1 MVFFV
6 NARTGVIIVFKNQQ
20 KKKKKYK
27 IQKEKPFNYKNFFLI
42 ITGFSILLVMI
53 IVFSALDVIPGGPQF
68 RYAIQQP
75 PYSML
80 FILVFS
86 LVINLSSTMLG
97 KALIDT
103 GELQRKTKIIKE
115 HNLEKKEVEKL
126 KGTDFKQYQKR
137 MIKVKRM
144 EASVKKMT
152 QSISMQ
158 RMKPSCVTFIPMIA
172 LFFFIRIL
180 FEVPMTI
187 GVAGSD
193 FWFGI
198 DGGNV
203 GIAKM
208 VMNPWPEL
216 SFLAAYLF
224 PSPNINYWASS
235 GYISFTA
242 FYFLCSFSLGV
253 IVQRLSGMA
262 TGGMGGGMGGMGGMG
277 GFGGMK

>member
-1 MVFFV
+1 M
-6 NARTGVIIVFKNQQ
+6 FKNQQ

-27 IQKEKPFNYKNFFLI
+27 IQKEKPFNIKSFLLI

-53 IVFSALDVIPGGPQF
+53 IVFSTLDFIPGGPQF
-68 RYAIQQP
+68 RVTIQQP
-75 PYSML
+75 PMSML
-80 FILVFS
+80 FVFVFS
-86 LVINLSSTMLG
+86 FIINLCSTMLG

-103 GELQRKTKIIKE
+103 GELSRKTKIIKE

-126 KGTDFKQYQKR
+126 KDIDFKQYQKR
-137 MIKVKRM
+137 MIKIKRM

-152 QSISMQ
+152 QNISMQ

-172 LFFFIRIL
+172 LFFFIRTL
-180 FEVPMTI
+180 FEVPMSLDL
-187 GVAGSD
+187 AGPG

-216 SFLAAYLF
+216 SFLASYLF
-224 PSPNINYWASS
+224 PLPNINYWASS

-242 FYFLCSFSLGV
+242 FYFLCSFSIGV
-253 IVQRLSGMA
+253 
-262 TGGMGGGMGGMGGMG
+262 
-277 GFGGMK
+277 

>member
-1 MVFFV
+1 M
-6 NARTGVIIVFKNQQ
+6 FKNQQ

-27 IQKEKPFNYKNFFLI
+27 IQKDRPFNYKNFFLI
-42 ITGFSILLVMI
+42 ISGFSILLVMI
-53 IVFSALDVIPGGPQF
+53 IVFSTLDAIPGGLQF
-68 RYAIQQP
+68 KYFIQQTP
-75 PYSML
+75 NSML
-80 FILVFS
+80 FVLIFS
-86 LVINLSSTMLG
+86 LIINLSSTMLG

-115 HNLEKKEVEKL
+115 HNIEKKEVEKL
-126 KGTDFKQYQKR
+126 KDVDFKQYQKR
-137 MIKVKRM
+137 MIKIKRM

-158 RMKPSCVTFIPMIA
+158 RMKPNCVTVLPMIV
-172 LFFFIRIL
+172 LFFFIRTL
-180 FEVPMTI
+180 FELPMSVVP
-187 GVAGSD
+187 VAGS
-193 FWFGI
+193 FWFGV

-216 SFLAAYLF
+216 SFLASYLF
-224 PSPNINYWASS
+224 PTPNVNYWASS

-242 FYFLCSFSLGV
+242 FYFLCSFSLGM

-262 TGGMGGGMGGMGGMG
+262 TSGMGGMPGMG
-277 GFGGMK
+277 GLGGMK